1 MSKEEEPTETFSLV
15 LMLPSL
21 LLVALEEELLPLTE
35 SFQTISSSKE
45 LQSLPSVVISSL
57 TEVSVAMVP
66 SVLEL
71 ASMDLPLESVLVP
84 RSLMDPLFWT
94 VLKMLVRHSKVSME
108 LLLEPLSTE
117 EFLLSKDSEDLVSDS
132 EDLED
137 VVSDSEDSEDVVS
150 DSEDVVSDSE
160 DVVSDSEE
168 FMDVVMD
175 SDGEQDHQYLICE
188 PVK

>member
-117 EFLLSKDSEDLVSDS
+117 EFLVSKDSEDL
-132 EDLED
+132 
-137 VVSDSEDSEDVVS
+137 VSDSEDSEDVVS

>member
-117 EFLLSKDSEDLVSDS
+117 EFLVSKDSEDLVSDS
-132 EDLED
+132 EDSED
-137 VVSDSEDSEDVVS
+137 VVSDSEDVVS

>member
-117 EFLLSKDSEDLVSDS
+117 EFLVSKDSEDL
-132 EDLED
+132 
-137 VVSDSEDSEDVVS
+137 VSDSEDSEDVVS

-168 FMDVVMD
+168 STDVVMD